1 MLKDAIFGASLPGVP
16 RLFTFGWVG
25 GKEQATSAAPLWS
38 SAQNYKNAKCSFFL
52 FLMNKQS
59 QRNHWRE
66 KSDFK
71 PNHKIISTL
80 IRSHKCRKWK
90 FHYSIF
96 LEHKRMIDSCT
107 VSSAKPYYPSQSCS
121 LFVSLYVWL
130 ALPSPHLCCNWKKAN
145 YSAGSGD
152 QRNASKKWNWCYN
165 LVESLP
171 MGNKKHVES
180 ARPQPK
186 LHLRFYVPSVK
197 DIADHH
203 ATSVQF

>member
-1 MLKDAIFGASLPGVP
+1 MLKYAIFGASLPGVP
-16 RLFTFGWVG
+16 RLFTFGCVG

-38 SAQNYKNAKCSFFL
+38 SAQNYKNAKCSFSLF
-52 FLMNKQS
+52 FLMNNQS

-71 PNHKIISTL
+71 PNHKIISKL

-96 LEHKRMIDSCT
+96 RAQKEWWTGCT
-107 VSSAKPYYPSQSCS
+107 VSPATPYYPSRSCS
-121 LFVSLYVWL
+121 LFIPLCVWL
-130 ALPSPHLCCNWKKAN
+130 ALPSPHSCCNWRKAN
-145 YSAGSGD
+145 SSAGSGD

-171 MGNKKHVES
+171 MGDKKHVGQGS
-180 ARPQPK
+180 LSQNYTQGFMS
-186 LHLRFYVPSVK
+186 HL
-197 DIADHH
+197 
-203 ATSVQF
+203 

>member
-1 MLKDAIFGASLPGVP
+1 MLYLVQACQEYQDYSHLDEWEGKSKQHLLLLYGPVHRTIKMQNV
-16 RLFTFGWVG
+16 LF
-25 GKEQATSAAPLWS
+25 
-38 SAQNYKNAKCSFFL
+38 SFFL
-52 FLMNKQS
+52 MNNQS

-71 PNHKIISTL
+71 SNHKIISTL

-107 VSSAKPYYPSQSCS
+107 VSSAKPYYSSQSCS
-121 LFVSLYVWL
+121 LFVSLYVLL